1 MFGHKYEQN
10 KPVKIVNLETGA
22 VMTFCD
28 IKKVNI
34 NVIKGSEKMSS
45 SFNQRYERKFNGNY
59 SWSNP
64 IWRRHRLKMLR
75 RRHQMRE
82 RLEEN
87 PNYWVDLFK
96 EKYPHW
102 DFRSETDIRLDNTV
116 GRY

>member
-1 MFGHKYEQN
+1 
-10 KPVKIVNLETGA
+10 
-22 VMTFCD
+22 
-28 IKKVNI
+28 
-34 NVIKGSEKMSS
+34 MSS

-96 EKYPHW
+96 ENIRIGILGLKQIYASIIQW
-102 DFRSETDIRLDNTV
+102 GDINEMCNL
-116 GRY
+116 